1 LVALPF
7 LIATLIAVLGAG
19 GLTAGY
25 LASDLRRLHRAARR
39 PLAQIRQAT
48 RRARGAVGPIL
59 RKLQKA
65 AHAYAAGERAA
76 RFRATP
82 IEELRRHGAH
92 NVRWSALED
101 AGIETAG
108 DLSAR
113 AAGGLDRLPGVGP
126 VTAGRVSRAAK
137 GLRRSLRDEPVDVP
151 GVEAWPAPAVRQ
163 LVGAARTVLD
173 TRPHI
178 DRATRL
184 GLETATAARR
194 FEGIRKRTRFRD
206 WLLRRTDAP
215 TIEQLGAEVQE
226 QIDHAE
232 RLRSAGLLEKRR
244 RPRAPRPPVDRQL
257 ERDFRDRY
265 AEYAAV
271 LEDAFSKEVPGRTP
285 EGLSLR
291 GVHRGL
297 PEEIARRV
305 EAFPLN
311 ASGLDVTLRR
321 YQRFGAKYMLAQQ
334 RTLLGDEMGLGKT
347 IQALATI
354 MHLANDGPGRHFL
367 VVCPASI
374 IRNWARE
381 VDDRTELPLRLLFG
395 DDRDDDLDAWL
406 AEGGVALTSYAT
418 LRTLRLPVDLKQR
431 DLRIALLVVDEAHY
445 VKNPAA
451 GRTQALLAVN
461 DHADRI
467 ALMTGTPL
475 ENDLE
480 EFKRIVAMASDEIAA
495 QVTERS
501 TGFRQ
506 LAATVA
512 PVYLRRNQKDVLRE
526 LPDRIEKQEWLDLD
540 RADAEAYRASVL
552 ERNYMAM
559 RRSVTL
565 GDGSGRSAK
574 LDHLAELLEEYRALQ
589 RKVLLF
595 SFFLDVLAV
604 VAKRF
609 EALGTIEGR
618 LSPDRR
624 MALIDAFRAEDGFAL
639 LTAQIQAG
647 GVGLNLQAASV
658 VVLMEP
664 QWKPTTEEQAVARA
678 HRMGQTEHVIV
689 HRMLARDTVDE
700 HMVELLAAKRETFDR
715 YVRDSAMKQASR
727 EATEAGFAERVIE
740 AELAR
745 LSAAGGGEVTPVKK
759 S

>member
-1 LVALPF
+1 LPF
-7 LIATLIAVLGAG
+7 LIATIIAALGAG
-19 GLTAGY
+19 GLTVGY
-25 LASDLRRLHRAARR
+25 LRSDLRRLHRDARGPLARVRQAARR
-39 PLAQIRQAT
+39 A
-48 RRARGAVGPIL
+48 RAAVAPVL
-59 RKLQKA
+59 RKLHKA
-65 AHAYAAGERAA
+65 AHAYAAGQRSA
-76 RFRATP
+76 RLHATP

-92 NVRWSALED
+92 NVRWSALEE
-101 AGIETAG
+101 AGIETVG
-108 DLSAR
+108 DLAAR
-113 AAGGLDRLPGVGP
+113 SVTALDRLPGVGP
-126 VTAGRVSRAAK
+126 VTAGGVSRAAR
-137 GLRRSLRDEPVDVP
+137 GLRRSLRDEPAEVP
-151 GVEAWPAPAVRQ
+151 GLEAWPAANVRQ
-163 LVGAARTVLD
+163 LVSAARTVLD

-178 DRATRL
+178 DRAARL
-184 GLETATAARR
+184 GVETATAARR
-194 FEGIRKRTRFRD
+194 FDGIRKRTRFRD
-206 WLLRRTDAP
+206 WLRRRTDP
-215 TIEQLGAEVQE
+215 RKIEQLRADVQE
-226 QIDHAE
+226 QIAHVD
-232 RLRSAGLLEKRR
+232 RLRSAGLLERQR
-244 RPRAPRPPVDRQL
+244 RPRPPRPPRDQQL
-257 ERDFRDRY
+257 ERDFRERY
-265 AEYAAV
+265 ADYAAV
-271 LEDAFSKEVPGRTP
+271 LEDALSKEVPRRTS

-305 EAFPLN
+305 EAFPFN

-321 YQRFGAKYMLAQQ
+321 YQQFGAKYMLAQR
-334 RTLLGDEMGLGKT
+334 RTLLADEMGLGKT

-354 MHLANDGPGRHFL
+354 MHLANDGQGRHFL

-406 AEGGVALTSYAT
+406 TEGGVALTSYST
-418 LRTLRLPVDLKQR
+418 LRTLRLPAALKGR
-431 DLRIALLVVDEAHY
+431 SRRIALLVVDEAHY

-451 GRTQALLAVN
+451 GRTQALKAVN

-475 ENDLE
+475 ENNLE
-480 EFKRIVAMASDEIAA
+480 EFKRIVAMASPDIAG

-501 TGFRQ
+501 TGFRR

-559 RRSVTL
+559 RRSVTI
-565 GDGSGRSAK
+565 GDGSGHSAK
-574 LDHLAELLEEYRALQ
+574 IDHLAELLAEYRALE
-589 RKVLLF
+589 RKVLVF
-595 SFFLDVLAV
+595 SFFLDVLAL

-609 EALGTIEGR
+609 DAIGTVEGR

-624 MALIDAFRAEDGFAL
+624 MALIDDFRAEDGFAL
-639 LTAQIQAG
+639 LASQIQAG

-664 QWKPTTEEQAVARA
+664 QWKPTTEDQAIARA

-700 HMVELLAAKRETFDR
+700 HMVELLASKRDTFDR
-715 YVRDSAMKQASR
+715 YVRDSALKQASR

-740 AELAR
+740 AELTR
-745 LSAAGGGEVTPVKK
+745 LSTAGGREVAPRRG